1 MKAEQNTH
9 FELWVLAYKAFLELE
24 EQVSDYSSS
33 GYTRFDDGHAPG
45 NDGQVRPNR

>member
-1 MKAEQNTH
+1 MKAGQNTH

-24 EQVSDYSSS
+24 EQVSDCSSS
-33 GYTRFDDGHAPG
+33 DYTRFDGHAPG